1 MLFCYKSKPAFTF
14 SKSKMKTLEQCEICS
29 KLTIKIPERRQA
41 GHSGVFIVDFES
53 ISQAVQV
60 FSLLP
65 LNK

>member
-1 MLFCYKSKPAFTF
+1 
-14 SKSKMKTLEQCEICS
+14 MKTLEQCEICS

>member
-1 MLFCYKSKPAFTF
+1 MSQIQTGINF
-14 SKSKMKTLEQCEICS
+14 SKVKNENTRTMCEICS
-29 KLTIKIPERRQA
+29 KLTIKIPERRQ
-41 GHSGVFIVDFES
+41 GRRSGVVIVNYEN